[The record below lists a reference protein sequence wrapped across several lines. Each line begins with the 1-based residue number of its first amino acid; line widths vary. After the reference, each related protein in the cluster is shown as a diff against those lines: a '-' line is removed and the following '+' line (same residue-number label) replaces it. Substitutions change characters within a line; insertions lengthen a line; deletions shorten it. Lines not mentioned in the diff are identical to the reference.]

1 MPSLSNTLL
10 SETDRKKLSPMM
22 QQYVQTK
29 DGYPDCL
36 LFTGL
41 EIFTKCFSMTQLLQA
56 KN

>member
-36 LFTGL
+36 LF
-41 EIFTKCFSMTQLLQA
+41 LQA
-56 KN
+56 WRFLRNVFR